1 MSQSVKVYE
10 GAYLSTDKKTAIS
23 GLEELYSYLMTKF
36 LKEYNAGTSLT
47 QLYKDVTAF
56 LKEEAGS
63 DKKPESF
70 ENYSDLQYDS
80 VSNAFQLKYATI
92 GVSYGYATVRVR

>member
-36 LKEYNAGTSLT
+36 LKEYNVGTSLT

-70 ENYSDLQYDS
+70 ENYSDLQKILFLMH
-80 VSNAFQLKYATI
+80 SN
-92 GVSYGYATVRVR
+92 